1 MGRFFRTAAIPS
13 EKITVFSAV
22 SLTLLLVRLPFPLVN
37 ADAAAAILEGKTCE
51 RANVGFLAYTLLLS
65 ALLLRDPAEIPV
77 LIKHGTF

>member
-22 SLTLLLVRLPFPLVN
+22 FLTLLLVRLPFPLVN
-37 ADAAAAILEGKTCE
+37 AAAAAILEGKTCE

-65 ALLLRDPAEIPV
+65 DLLLRNPAEIPGLV
-77 LIKHGTF
+77 L